1 MRAARAVSDG
11 KRHGLIGRRVVPDWR
26 MAGRSR
32 WRGPLVSV
40 AIHGSLAVAIA
51 LALGLPFESDPPPE
65 PPQFEVRIED
75 PPEAEPQR
83 PRAEPKPQEPA
94 RPTPQ
99 PDLAQA
105 LRRLAQSVSETRG
118 QPRGSG
124 TAAAD
129 AAGMAASPAA
139 AQTGRTTPPVR
150 PGALP
155 PPASA
160 QTAPA
165 ARPEAQRPEAIRSAD
180 ADQRPVPAQV
190 DASPAEAPQAD
201 ASQAEA
207 TVPESSR
214 PEVARI
220 ETSRQTSPQAAQSGI
235 LPSPSTAVRPPA
247 FPSVPVEA
255 PQDQVSTA
263 PTRPAPAA
271 DPAAAAAPRPP
282 EAGRAE
288 QRRPARLDELAA
300 QRRAAAAQD
309 IEAIRAA
316 TARTQSAAAVSE
328 ELLRQL
334 AARLKEM
341 MDASS
346 AQWARDQVE
355 RVDDEARAAAA
366 RAGRAVD
373 AAAANAATAETLAA
387 EMAGDPSAAAV
398 IRQADAIATARGR
411 TEQAAQA
418 AESSSRQLA
427 ALLAVHRPDEAAG
440 HGTPPDTS
448 SPAADSSSASPA
460 LAASPDAGPSATAE
474 TAPEPDGKDDSSG
487 PPADQAAERRA
498 SPSAL
503 QATRPPAPV
512 LTSAN
517 GPPSDQVGA
526 VEAGLQR
533 GVAQATAAAWLG
545 DRIERMVRRLQ
556 GDPSSLSSPDARVAM
571 RALEMRQRNLDS
583 AAADLVAALQAE
595 QAELR
600 KARQE
605 GRPPAPQREA
615 RLQAANAAFVE
626 TARSVAAAMEPVLA
640 RLPKEEADWARVMR
654 DSFDWLVEQR
664 RREAERPLHE
674 AASRPPPD
682 PTPHQK
688 RVLEAAREANPAL
701 PPVDGPRAAPLP
713 QGLQAAL
720 NAARLNHI
728 AQTVRTPSALYNL
741 ANALLNADGVAR
753 APQQAAAIMKDLA
766 EDGYRPAQL
775 RMAEIAMLGD
785 GQPADP
791 AQALAWYRI
800 AALRGSTAAQKAGAA
815 YAVELSPEVRAE
827 AERILAQW
835 LAMHG
840 PDTKPG
846 QDELDRNLAKAIERQ
861 DYAEVERLLKEGADP
876 QSLDDT
882 GRTALVGASWRG
894 RRNIVRLLMEH
905 GVMTDLR
912 DADNRSALLWSAING
927 YPQIADDLLDFGAN
941 VDITDAFGATPLIR
955 AAWNGKYAVAER
967 LLAAGADAGRR
978 DSEGRSAIDRAAANG
993 DARML
998 RLLGARPGQL

>member
-1 MRAARAVSDG
+1 MS
-11 KRHGLIGRRVVPDWR
+11 
-26 MAGRSR
+26 
-32 WRGPLVSV
+32 
-40 AIHGSLAVAIA
+40 
-51 LALGLPFESDPPPE
+51 
-65 PPQFEVRIED
+65 ED
-75 PPEAEPQR
+75 
-83 PRAEPKPQEPA
+83 
-94 RPTPQ
+94 
-99 PDLAQA
+99 
-105 LRRLAQSVSETRG
+105 
-118 QPRGSG
+118 
-124 TAAAD
+124 
-129 AAGMAASPAA
+129 
-139 AQTGRTTPPVR
+139 
-150 PGALP
+150 
-155 PPASA
+155 
-160 QTAPA
+160 
-165 ARPEAQRPEAIRSAD
+165 
-180 ADQRPVPAQV
+180 
-190 DASPAEAPQAD
+190 
-201 ASQAEA
+201 
-207 TVPESSR
+207 
-214 PEVARI
+214 
-220 ETSRQTSPQAAQSGI
+220 
-235 LPSPSTAVRPPA
+235 
-247 FPSVPVEA
+247 
-255 PQDQVSTA
+255 
-263 PTRPAPAA
+263 
-271 DPAAAAAPRPP
+271 
-282 EAGRAE
+282 
-288 QRRPARLDELAA
+288 
-300 QRRAAAAQD
+300 
-309 IEAIRAA
+309 
-316 TARTQSAAAVSE
+316 
-328 ELLRQL
+328 LLRQL

-341 MDASS
+341 MEASS

-355 RVDDEARAAAA
+355 KVDGEARAVAE
-366 RAGRAVD
+366 RAGRAAE
-373 AAAANAATAETLAA
+373 AAAANAAAAETLTA
-387 EMAGDPSAAAV
+387 EIAGDPSPAAI

-418 AESSSRQLA
+418 AESSRRQLA
-427 ALLAVHRPDEAAG
+427 TLLEVHRPAEPPG
-440 HGTPPDTS
+440 GGTPPS
-448 SPAADSSSASPA
+448 PSPAESDK
-460 LAASPDAGPSATAE
+460 PDAGPAPTVAV
-474 TAPEPDGKDDSSG
+474 APEPAGNSAIAA
-487 PPADQAAERRA
+487 PPAGPQ
-498 SPSAL
+498 PTL
-503 QATRPPAPV
+503 QPAPV
-512 LTSAN
+512 LTSAD
-517 GPPSDQVGA
+517 GPAFEQVG
-526 VEAGLQR
+526 VQEAGLQR
-533 GVAQATAAAWLG
+533 GVAQTTAAAWLG

-571 RALEMRQRNLDS
+571 RALEMRQRNLDA

-605 GRPPAPQREA
+605 GRPPVPDPQRAA
-615 RLQAANAAFVE
+615 RLKAANAAFVD
-626 TARSVAAAMEPVLA
+626 TAGSVAAAMEPVLA

-664 RREAERPLHE
+664 RQEAERTAQE
-674 AASRPPPD
+674 AASRPPPE
-682 PTPHQK
+682 PTLHQK

-701 PPVDGPRAAPLP
+701 PPVNGPRTAPLP

-728 AQTVRTPSALYNL
+728 ARTVRTPSALYNL

-766 EDGYRPAQL
+766 EDGFRPAQL

-861 DYAEVERLLKEGADP
+861 DYAEVERLLQEGADP
-876 QSLDDT
+876 QSLDDS

-894 RRNIVRLLMEH
+894 RRSIVRLLMEH

-967 LLAAGADAGRR
+967 LLAAGADARRR
-978 DSEGRSAIDRAAANG
+978 DSEGRSAVDRAAAN
-993 DARML
+993 DDDRML